1 MKLFGSTTSPFVRR
15 VRYVALELKIDYEW
29 IDTFTE
35 EGQAELRK
43 RSPLWKVPFAEFG
56 EIKIWDSHTII
67 DYLIS
72 NNDLGKKRFPK
83 NPNPWQE
90 ENLIHAID
98 TAIESAI
105 NVFYLKKDGVEVEK
119 VPYLI
124 KQSDRVDSIL
134 KWVQSELIDNYFF
147 TNKNLSLTELALV
160 SGLDWMVFRNAYP
173 VFDFP
178 IWKEFLNHHNKDKNL
193 FSTRPS
199 L

>member
-15 VRYVALELKIDYEW
+15 VRYVALELNINYEW
-29 IDTFTE
+29 IDTLTE

-43 RSPLWKVPFAEFG
+43 KSPLWKVPYAEF
-56 EIKIWDSHTII
+56 EKEKIWDSHTII
-67 DYLIS
+67 KYLIA
-72 NNDLGKKRFPK
+72 NNDLGNKRFP
-83 NPNPWQE
+83 NSSNLWQE

-105 NVFYLKKDGVEVEK
+105 NVFYLKKDGVEVQK

-124 KQSDRVDSIL
+124 KQSERVDSIL
-134 KWVQSELIDNYFF
+134 KWVQSEIKGNYFF
-147 TNKNLSLTELALV
+147 SNKTLSLTELALV
-160 SGLDWMVFRNAYP
+160 TGLDWMQFRNAYP
-173 VFDFP
+173 VLDFP
-178 IWKEFLNHHNKDKNL
+178 ILKDFLDHHKMDENL